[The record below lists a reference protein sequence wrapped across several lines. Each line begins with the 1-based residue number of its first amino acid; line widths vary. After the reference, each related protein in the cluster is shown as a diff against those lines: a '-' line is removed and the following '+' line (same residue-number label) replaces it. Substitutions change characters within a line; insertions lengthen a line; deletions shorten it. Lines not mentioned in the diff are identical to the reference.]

1 MAHDRCC
8 ACLLTACF
16 PIIVPDTTLLTS
28 PFMRLS
34 FMIMD
39 EAMLPIPELEPAMP
53 YYDMLWNYDDE
64 DGKD

>member
-1 MAHDRCC
+1 
-8 ACLLTACF
+8 
-16 PIIVPDTTLLTS
+16 
-28 PFMRLS
+28 
-34 FMIMD
+34 MIMD